1 MIRAVFFDFYNTLAT
16 FAPSREELQQQ
27 VLREFG
33 HDAALPLLA
42 LGYPEADRTWA
53 AEQGRR
59 PLEQRPSEERDRVYV
74 AYEQAVLRHTGIAL
88 TDETVLAIFRRL
100 LQVSGH
106 WTLYDDV
113 VRTLEALR
121 RRRLATGVI
130 SNVVGG
136 LEEALIDLGLAPLLD
151 VIVTSDQVGVTKPHP
166 RIFEAALQRAG
177 VAPAEALF
185 VGDQPDSDVAGA
197 RAAGMQALLLDR
209 DGVYGET
216 TGVRH
221 LRNLEELL
229 IHLKIQP

>member
-1 MIRAVFFDFYNTLAT
+1 MIKAVCFDFYNTLAT

-33 HDAALPLLA
+33 LDIALPLLA
-42 LGYPEADRTWA
+42 LGYPAADRLWA
-53 AEQGRR
+53 AEQGRW
-59 PLEQRPSEERDRVYV
+59 PLNQRAPEERERVYV
-74 AYEQAVLRHTGIAL
+74 AYEQQVLRAAGVNAS
-88 TDETVLAIFRRL
+88 DEIGLAIFRRL

-106 WTLYDDV
+106 WKLYDDV
-113 VRTLEALR
+113 LPALEALR
-121 RRRLATGVI
+121 ARRLTTGVI

-136 LEEALIDLGLAPLLD
+136 LQETLVDLGLAPLLD

-177 VAPAEALF
+177 VDPAEALF

-209 DGVYGET
+209 DGAYRQAADTHRMSG
-216 TGVRH
+216 
-221 LRNLEELL
+221 LEEVLA
-229 IHLKIQP
+229 HLDMQP